1 MANGTRPTKSPS
13 FVIGRN
19 RGGPRFLRSNATDC
33 VPMAEVTLGEGDR
46 LDVALKAFKRKVMR
60 SGILKDL
67 RKKRFYVKP
76 STAKRLKAA
85 AARRRVRADLRRA
98 QRRT

>member
-1 MANGTRPTKSPS
+1 
-13 FVIGRN
+13 
-19 RGGPRFLRSNATDC
+19 
-33 VPMAEVTLGEGDR
+33 MAEIILDEGDR
-46 LDVALKAFKRKVMR
+46 LEWAIKAFKRKVLR

-85 AARRRVRADLRRA
+85 AARRRRRSD
-98 QRRT
+98 RRRRF

>member
-1 MANGTRPTKSPS
+1 
-13 FVIGRN
+13 
-19 RGGPRFLRSNATDC
+19 
-33 VPMAEVTLGEGDR
+33 
-46 LDVALKAFKRKVMR
+46 MR

-85 AARRRVRADLRRA
+85 AARRRVRADIRRA
-98 QRRT
+98 ARRS

>member
-1 MANGTRPTKSPS
+1 MP
-13 FVIGRN
+13 
-19 RGGPRFLRSNATDC
+19 
-33 VPMAEVTLGEGDR
+33 EVTIGEGDR
-46 LDVALKAFKRKVMR
+46 LEWALKAFKRKVMR

-85 AARRRVRADLRRA
+85 AARRRLRTDLRR
-98 QRRT
+98 QKRK

>member
-1 MANGTRPTKSPS
+1 
-13 FVIGRN
+13 
-19 RGGPRFLRSNATDC
+19 
-33 VPMAEVTLGEGDR
+33 MAEVTIGDGDR
-46 LDVALKAFKRKVMR
+46 LEWALKAFKRKVMR

-85 AARRRVRADLRRA
+85 AARRRLRTDLRR
-98 QRRT
+98 QKRK

>member
-1 MANGTRPTKSPS
+1 MP
-13 FVIGRN
+13 
-19 RGGPRFLRSNATDC
+19 
-33 VPMAEVTLGEGDR
+33 EVTIGEGDR
-46 LDVALKAFKRKVMR
+46 LEWALKAFKRKVMR

-85 AARRRVRADLRRA
+85 AARR
-98 QRRT
+98 

>member
-1 MANGTRPTKSPS
+1 MTQ
-13 FVIGRN
+13 
-19 RGGPRFLRSNATDC
+19 
-33 VPMAEVTLGEGDR
+33 VTVGEGDR
-46 LDVALKAFKRKVMR
+46 LDAALKAFKRKVMR

-85 AARRRVRADLRRA
+85 AARRRIRSDLRR
-98 QRRT
+98 QTRK

>member
-1 MANGTRPTKSPS
+1 LESGRPSLSGDKPDKLLLMT
-13 FVIGRN
+13 
-19 RGGPRFLRSNATDC
+19 
-33 VPMAEVTLGEGDR
+33 EVTIGEGDR
-46 LDVALKAFKRKVMR
+46 LDVAIKAFKRKVMR

-98 QRRT
+98 RRTRS

>member
-1 MANGTRPTKSPS
+1 MGPLR
-13 FVIGRN
+13 VN
-19 RGGPRFLRSNATDC
+19 RGGPRFLGSNASHYLLMT
-33 VPMAEVTLGEGDR
+33 EVTIGEGDR
-46 LDVALKAFKRKVMR
+46 LDAAIKAFKRKVMR

-98 QRRT
+98 KRTRS

>member
-1 MANGTRPTKSPS
+1 MP
-13 FVIGRN
+13 
-19 RGGPRFLRSNATDC
+19 
-33 VPMAEVTLGEGDR
+33 EVTIGEGDR
-46 LDVALKAFKRKVMR
+46 LEWALKAFKRKVMR

-85 AARRRVRADLRRA
+85 AARRRLRTDLRR
-98 QRRT
+98 QKKK

>member
-1 MANGTRPTKSPS
+1 
-13 FVIGRN
+13 
-19 RGGPRFLRSNATDC
+19 
-33 VPMAEVTLGEGDR
+33 MAEVTIGEGDR
-46 LDVALKAFKRKVMR
+46 LEWALKAFKRKVMR

-85 AARRRVRADLRRA
+85 AARRRLRTDLRR
-98 QRRT
+98 QRRK

>member
-1 MANGTRPTKSPS
+1 M
-13 FVIGRN
+13 
-19 RGGPRFLRSNATDC
+19 
-33 VPMAEVTLGEGDR
+33 GEGDR
-46 LDVALKAFKRKVMR
+46 LDAALKAFKRKVMR

-85 AARRRVRADLRRA
+85 AARRRIRTDLRR
-98 QRRT
+98 QKRT

>member
-1 MANGTRPTKSPS
+1 MGPLR
-13 FVIGRN
+13 VN
-19 RGGPRFLRSNATDC
+19 RGGPRFLESNASHYLLMT
-33 VPMAEVTLGEGDR
+33 EVTIGEGDR
-46 LDVALKAFKRKVMR
+46 LDAAIKAFKRKVMR

-85 AARRRVRADLRRA
+85 AARRRVRADIRRA
-98 QRRT
+98 ARRS

>member
-1 MANGTRPTKSPS
+1 MTQ
-13 FVIGRN
+13 
-19 RGGPRFLRSNATDC
+19 
-33 VPMAEVTLGEGDR
+33 VTVGEGDR
-46 LDVALKAFKRKVMR
+46 LEAALKAFKRKVMR

-85 AARRRVRADLRRA
+85 AARRRIRTDLRR
-98 QRRT
+98 QKRT

>member
-1 MANGTRPTKSPS
+1 
-13 FVIGRN
+13 
-19 RGGPRFLRSNATDC
+19 
-33 VPMAEVTLGEGDR
+33 MAEVTIGEGDR
-46 LDVALKAFKRKVMR
+46 LEWALKAFKRKVMR

-85 AARRRVRADLRRA
+85 AARRRLRTDAHRQ
-98 QRRT
+98 QRK

>member
-1 MANGTRPTKSPS
+1 MGPLR
-13 FVIGRN
+13 VN
-19 RGGPRFLRSNATDC
+19 RGGPRFLGSNASHCLLMT
-33 VPMAEVTLGEGDR
+33 EVTIGEGDR
-46 LDVALKAFKRKVMR
+46 LDAAIKAFKRKVMR

-85 AARRRVRADLRRA
+85 AARRRVRADIRRA
-98 QRRT
+98 ARRS

>member
-1 MANGTRPTKSPS
+1 M
-13 FVIGRN
+13 
-19 RGGPRFLRSNATDC
+19 
-33 VPMAEVTLGEGDR
+33 EG
-46 LDVALKAFKRKVMR
+46 ALKAFKRKVMR

-85 AARRRVRADLRRA
+85 AARRRIRSDLRR
-98 QRRT
+98 QKRT

>member
-1 MANGTRPTKSPS
+1 MTQ
-13 FVIGRN
+13 
-19 RGGPRFLRSNATDC
+19 
-33 VPMAEVTLGEGDR
+33 VTVGEGDR
-46 LDVALKAFKRKVMR
+46 LEAALKAFKRKVMR

-85 AARRRVRADLRRA
+85 AARRRIRSDLRR
-98 QRRT
+98 QKRT

>member
-1 MANGTRPTKSPS
+1 MT
-13 FVIGRN
+13 
-19 RGGPRFLRSNATDC
+19 
-33 VPMAEVTLGEGDR
+33 EVTVGEGDR
-46 LDVALKAFKRKVMR
+46 LDAALKAFKRKVMR

-85 AARRRVRADLRRA
+85 AARRRVRSDLRR
-98 QRRT
+98 QKRP

>member
-1 MANGTRPTKSPS
+1 MSMT
-13 FVIGRN
+13 
-19 RGGPRFLRSNATDC
+19 
-33 VPMAEVTLGEGDR
+33 EVTIGEGDR
-46 LDVALKAFKRKVMR
+46 LDVAIKAFKRKVMR

-67 RKKRFYVKP
+67 RRKRFYVKP

-98 QRRT
+98 KRRS

>member
-1 MANGTRPTKSPS
+1 
-13 FVIGRN
+13 
-19 RGGPRFLRSNATDC
+19 
-33 VPMAEVTLGEGDR
+33 MAEVTIGEGDR
-46 LDVALKAFKRKVMR
+46 LEWALKAFKRKVMR

-85 AARRRVRADLRRA
+85 AARRRLRTDLRR
-98 QRRT
+98 QKRK